1 MKWSWSRVITR
12 SRAEYLAGAEE
23 RLASRPAD
31 GCREWLEFFVKMRG
45 YADVAQLVE
54 QLIRNKF
61 INKKIN

>member
-12 SRAEYLAGAEE
+12 SRAEYLAGAEG

-54 QLIRNKF
+54 QLIRNQ
-61 INKKIN
+61 